1 MNNRHC
7 EQSAKQ
13 FNFESREAGLP
24 RRLRLLAMTALV
36 LLSGCILVKDFGV
49 TWTQAK
55 PDACLTKLMGSM
67 YYTEFTRNPDGKD
80 MSTLAH
86 ALTRPNG
93 KNYLLIKADANDA
106 GGRMYRFQVVNGIFQ
121 RFRIVPTMRDTFE
134 RNYPNAPVDLSRDTI
149 TFEALGEKE
158 WELIDNIATQD
169 EYWEIED
176 QSLYNIFRNPQCRF
190 EDRDL
195 SKMD

>member
-1 MNNRHC
+1 MKKLIALGAC
-7 EQSAKQ
+7 A
-13 FNFESREAGLP
+13 
-24 RRLRLLAMTALV
+24 LLAA
-36 LLSGCILVKDFGV
+36 CILVKDFGD

-55 PDACLTKLMGSM
+55 PDDCLTKLMDSM

-80 MSTLAH
+80 MSKLAH

-93 KNYLLIKADANDA
+93 KNYILLKASETDE

-121 RFRIVPTMRDTFE
+121 RLRLVPTMRATFE
-134 RNYPNAPVDLSRDTI
+134 QNYPDAPVDLSRDTVSFD
-149 TFEALGEKE
+149 TLGAKE
-158 WELIDNIATQD
+158 WEIIDNIATQD

-176 QSLYNIFRNPQCRF
+176 QSLYNTFRNPQCRF

-195 SKMD
+195 SKIEN